1 MFCQFETTIVYIYF
15 CLISPDGTDTITML
29 VIFLID
35 GRSNIKM
42 GTLKNKVMKF
52 FGYGLVFFG
61 IFLLVVGIAMYV
73 EAGKDSETGPPIA
86 IASLSFLIPGG
97 ILVFLARQAR
107 KKQELIESIASIVK
121 TYRRISLTT
130 LAEKLSVP
138 IPEAGNLLMMAVSR
152 NLIKGN
158 FDRTTD
164 EFFTEDAKAQKLEF
178 KFCPNCGGPLD
189 RVYLEGETVK
199 CSRCGLLVG

>member
-1 MFCQFETTIVYIYF
+1 M
-15 CLISPDGTDTITML
+15 GK
-29 VIFLID
+29 
-35 GRSNIKM
+35 IK
-42 GTLKNKVMKF
+42 NRVMRF
-52 FGYGLVFFG
+52 FGFGLLFFG
-61 IFLLVVGIAMYV
+61 LFLLIVGIAMTV
-73 EAGKDSETGPPIA
+73 EGGKDAASGPSIA
-86 IASLSFLIPGG
+86 IASLAFLIPGG
-97 ILVFLARQAR
+97 ILIFLARQAR
-107 KKQELIESIASIVK
+107 KKHELVESIASIVK

-130 LAEKLSVP
+130 LAEKLSIP
-138 IPEAGNLLMMAVSR
+138 IPDAGNLLMKAVSE

-164 EFFTEDAKAQKLEF
+164 EFYTEDSKAQRLEF